1 MGPPR
6 MWPHDV
12 LGALLFAAILSAP
25 RASSATPAG
34 PDAPAPATPTT
45 APAAAPAATA
55 GTPTAAPAAAPAA
68 TTATPTAATAGAP
81 AAEVPATGNPQG
93 NEAPPPTDDPAR
105 DLAALKKPP
114 GPTFHFLGT
123 LFFGDGFRFNNPY
136 RLRTQLG
143 ESARTVSVT
152 APYVDFGAALAIGS
166 ALGLQHGVALNLTAS
181 LAGVGQAALVP
192 AYIAAYRGDS
202 TRWLGFARLGPAI
215 LLSPD
220 ANVGGELGVGGAA
233 FLTAKVAITAE
244 VVGNLFYGAATRETG
259 FPVYPIVSLQLGLL
273 FGHEVFP

>member
-12 LGALLFAAILSAP
+12 LGALLFAVILSAP

-34 PDAPAPATPTT
+34 PDDPPAPAPAAPTT
-45 APAAAPAATA
+45 GTAAPTTGTAAPATGTAAPAPAAPA
-55 GTPTAAPAAAPAA
+55 TAAPAAA
-68 TTATPTAATAGAP
+68 
-81 AAEVPATGNPQG
+81 AEAHATGNPQG

-114 GPTFHFLGT
+114 APTFHFLGT
-123 LFFGDGFRFNNPY
+123 LFFGEGFRFNNPY

-143 ESARTVSVT
+143 ESAKTVSVT
-152 APYVDFGAALAIGS
+152 SPYIDFGAALAIGS
-166 ALGLQHGVALNLTAS
+166 AFGLQHGLALNITAG

-273 FGHEVFP
+273 FDHEVLP